1 MTEMTHR
8 ERVLATLRHEEP
20 DRIPFD
26 LGSSLVTGIT
36 KNAYIALA
44 HILSEETGEIVLCD
58 TIQQLPYLSSNIIE
72 RLGVDIMG
80 LIPNFARKS
89 PSLHDNG
96 DCYSFMDE
104 WSVKWEMPKGTLYF
118 NIVESPFFG
127 GISKGAIEDFSW
139 PDPAD
144 EDLFAGLEAEAAG
157 YYADGYAI
165 MLENISAGMFEMC
178 CRVRGTE
185 QFMMDLVMD
194 PDTACFLMD
203 KFVELKIGYYEA
215 AAKKVGRYIQFI
227 REVDDIAGQESL
239 LMSPGMYRELIKP
252 RHKMLFDAQ
261 KRLFSDDF
269 FVFFHSDGAI
279 FDIIP
284 DMIECGIDCL
294 NPVQLTARGM
304 DANKLKSEY
313 GKDLCFWGAGVDTQG
328 VLPKGSVEDV
338 KKNVAER
345 IKAFSPGGG
354 FIFGAVHNIQDDVPA
369 ENMVAMLEAFNE
381 LKNYNH

>member
-1 MTEMTHR
+1 MGDMTHR
-8 ERVLATLRHEEP
+8 ERVLAALRHEEP

-44 HILSEETGEIVLCD
+44 RLLGEETGEIVLCD
-58 TIQQLPYLSSNIIE
+58 TIQQIPYLSGNIIE

-80 LIPNFARKS
+80 LIPNFGRKS
-89 PSLHDNG
+89 PVLEDNG
-96 DCYSFMDE
+96 DCYSFTDE
-104 WSVKWEMPKGTLYF
+104 WSVKWEMPKGSLYF
-118 NIVESPFFG
+118 NIVESPFSG
-127 GISKGAIEDFSW
+127 GISRKAIEDFDW

-144 EDLFAGLEAEAAG
+144 EGLFAGLAEEAAG

-165 MLENISAGMFEMC
+165 MLENICAGMFEMC

-185 QFMMDLVMD
+185 HFMMDLAMD
-194 PDTACFLMD
+194 PGAACALMD
-203 KFVELKIGYYEA
+203 KFVELKVGYYEA
-215 AAKKVGRYIQFI
+215 AAKKVGRYINFI

-239 LMSPGMYRELIKP
+239 LMSPVMYRELIKP

-261 KRLFSDDF
+261 KKLFSDDF

-284 DMIECGIDCL
+284 DMIECGIDVL
-294 NPVQLTARGM
+294 NPVQLTAKGM
-304 DANKLKSEY
+304 DAHKVKREY

-328 VLPKGSVEDV
+328 VLPNGSVEDV
-338 KKNVAER
+338 KRDVGER

-369 ENMVAMLEAFNE
+369 ENIVAMLEAFNE
-381 LKNYNH
+381 LKYYSH